1 MANSN
6 KSCISDLN
14 SNTMKEN
21 RNSSD
26 FPLGIDAKEKLQEPE
41 CIESV
46 VAQNGEGA
54 YVSPQE
60 VQARFPLLRDLSTE
74 QMGELNKRVLRKI
87 DWRLL
92 PIVSLMYL
100 MK

>member
-1 MANSN
+1 
-6 KSCISDLN
+6 
-14 SNTMKEN
+14 MKED
-21 RNSSD
+21 RSSVD
-26 FPLGIDAKEKLQEPE
+26 FPLGVEAKEKLQEPE

-54 YVSPQE
+54 YVPPQD

-74 QMGELNKRVLRKI
+74 QMNELNKRVLRKI